1 VYHYGDHN
9 CTVKP
14 VKKDVKDLE
23 KLKNKFAET
32 PKVMPAQMAFQSVI
46 ASIKGDGTW
55 NEIEEVAEQF
65 SDVHAI
71 KNAKKSAAKQKRPH
85 GHSFEA
91 ASVLKKKTDLKDP
104 FVLGLQEESHL
115 IQQVGLTKSEL
126 NKIFRDAPVSVPCV
140 ER

>member
-1 VYHYGDHN
+1 
-9 CTVKP
+9 
-14 VKKDVKDLE
+14 
-23 KLKNKFAET
+23 
-32 PKVMPAQMAFQSVI
+32 MAFQSVI

-91 ASVLKKKTDLKDP
+91 ASVLKKKTDLKDL
-104 FVLGLQEESHL
+104 FL
-115 IQQVGLTKSEL
+115 IYKANDGSLNEQPSYVFKSSKL
-126 NKIFRDAPVSVPCV
+126 RAKSQNIT
-140 ER
+140 